1 MHTYFDHVSV
11 LKFIEPEASDQPQPG
26 QSATTHPYVPLNPT
40 ALGDLF
46 DTFDFSRGPR
56 NDLGLL
62 SV

>member
-1 MHTYFDHVSV
+1 V